1 MTTQAQE
8 PTPTPKPDE
17 TPPEGD
23 SAFQKLLR
31 EKQNWA
37 EKARKEAEEKATL
50 AAKLQEIETARLK
63 EKDDQKGLAEM
74 YQKKY
79 IELETKLKEQEAE
92 QQRAIKL
99 TQVKREWEKLGL
111 KDTGAADKLLK
122 LVDLDK
128 IKYDPDLKIT
138 LGQEEEAKRIFEDF
152 KPLFSGDAPRAD
164 HSAPK
169 GAPASVSIDGY
180 KQMLKDG
187 TFRKMSKDEQNAY
200 VAKLYESQGM
210 TVKK

>member
-1 MTTQAQE
+1 MTTQAPE
-8 PTPTPKPDE
+8 PTPAPA
-17 TPPEGD
+17 PEAPEND
-23 SAFQKLLR
+23 SAFQKLLK

-37 EKARKEAEEKATL
+37 EKARKESEEKAAL
-50 AAKLQEIETARLK
+50 SAKLQEIETSRLK

-79 IELETKLKEQEAE
+79 VELETKLKEQEAE

-111 KDTGAADKLLK
+111 KDAGQADKLLR
-122 LVDLDK
+122 LVDLEK

-169 GAPASVSIDGY
+169 GAPASVSLDGY

-187 TFRKMSKDEQNAY
+187 SFKKMSREEQNSY
-200 VAKLYESQGM
+200 VAKLYEAQGM

>member
-1 MTTQAQE
+1 MTTQAPE
-8 PTPTPKPDE
+8 PTPAPV
-17 TPPEGD
+17 PEAPEND
-23 SAFQKLLR
+23 SAFQKLLK

-37 EKARKEAEEKATL
+37 EKARKESEEKAAL
-50 AAKLQEIETARLK
+50 SAKLQEIETARLK

-79 IELETKLKEQEAE
+79 VELETKLKEQEAE

-111 KDTGAADKLLK
+111 KDANAAEKLLK

-152 KPLFSGDAPRAD
+152 KPIFSGDSPLLIAITRSEIISEPSPLFCE
-164 HSAPK
+164 SACS
-169 GAPASVSIDGY
+169 ANCATLRLYAS
-180 KQMLKDG
+180 L
-187 TFRKMSKDEQNAY
+187 
-200 VAKLYESQGM
+200 
-210 TVKK
+210 